1 MIVEETL
8 GHEPPRVTVHGED
21 VWLRRCIGERAVQ
34 DGSGREVRQWAC
46 EMVHFSAEDA
56 TAADVERDFDA
67 LWEEH
72 ALDDMTD
79 SERIAALTSSDSD
92 AVDALAE
99 LGDMLAEQADALAEL
114 GDMVASMQGGE

>member
-8 GHEPPRVTVHGED
+8 GHEPSRVTVHGED

-46 EMVHFSAEDA
+46 EMVHFTDDIS
-56 TAADVERDFDA
+56 AADAESDFDA
-67 LWEEH
+67 LWERH
-72 ALDDMTD
+72 ALDGLTD
-79 SERIAALTSSDSD
+79 SERVAALTSSDSD

-99 LGDMLAEQADALAEL
+99 LGDMIAEQADALAEL

>member
-8 GHEPPRVTVHGED
+8 GHEPPRVTVHGGD
-21 VWLRRCIGERAVQ
+21 VWLRRNIVERAAQ
-34 DGSGREVRQWAC
+34 DGNGLEVRQWVC

-79 SERIAALTSSDSD
+79 AERIAALTSSDSD